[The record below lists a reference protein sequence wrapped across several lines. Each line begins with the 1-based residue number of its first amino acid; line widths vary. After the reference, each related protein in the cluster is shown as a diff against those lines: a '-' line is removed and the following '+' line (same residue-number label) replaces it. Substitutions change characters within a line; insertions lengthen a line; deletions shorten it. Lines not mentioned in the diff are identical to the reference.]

1 MRKIICLTFILTLA
15 ITGCEKSSNQ
25 ISSKIGVGSPAPDF
39 TLRDMNE
46 KSVTLSGYRGKA
58 VLVTFWNMKCKDCT
72 ESMPLLEALNQK
84 FREQGLAVITINDDN
99 LEYVKPDKITNFI
112 KSKSYTFNVL
122 FDETFSASE
131 SFKIVAIPMTFLID
145 KNGIVSYMK
154 FGKED
159 WTSPESMERIQAL
172 LK

>member
-15 ITGCEKSSNQ
+15 ITGCERSSNERP
-25 ISSKIGVGSPAPDF
+25 KIGVGSLAPDF

-46 KSVTLSGYRGKA
+46 KDVTLSAYKGKV
-58 VLVTFWNMKCKDCT
+58 VLVTFWNMKCKECT

-84 FREQGLAVITINDDN
+84 FKEQGLAVITINEDN
-99 LEYVKPDKITNFI
+99 LEYVKPEKIINFI
-112 KSKSYTFNVL
+112 KSNSYTFNVL
-122 FDETFSASE
+122 FDETFSTSE
-131 SFKIVAIPMTFLID
+131 SFKIIAIPMTFLID

-159 WTSPESMERIQAL
+159 WMSPESMARIQAL
-172 LK
+172 IK